1 MAHSS
6 SAGLEDIADKV
17 QDALSKLKSGAR
29 HMAITAQALQDDS
42 AQKIKDTF
50 AQVRR

>member
-6 SAGLEDIADKV
+6 SATLEDIADKV

-42 AQKIKDTF
+42 TQMIKSTF
-50 AQVRR
+50 VRK